1 MNRQRNHRTVGR
13 ASGAPRVRTAR
24 TAAPSARTDVPAGT
38 SAPEGA
44 VISFLSEV
52 LVGDSSWTMAEVQ
65 RLVVVRDLADL
76 GRWRATGLDDEAP
89 TAE

>member
-1 MNRQRNHRTVGR
+1 MNRQRTHRTAGR

-24 TAAPSARTDVPAGT
+24 TAAPAARTDTPAGT
-38 SAPEGA
+38 TAPEGA

-52 LVGDSSWTMAEVQ
+52 LVGDNSWTMAEVQ

-76 GRWRATGLDDEAP
+76 GRWRAAGLDDEDP
-89 TAE
+89 GAE

>member
-13 ASGAPRVRTAR
+13 ASGAPRVRPAR
-24 TAAPSARTDVPAGT
+24 TAAPSAGADIPAGS

-76 GRWRATGLDDEAP
+76 GRWRATGLDDET
-89 TAE
+89 TAG